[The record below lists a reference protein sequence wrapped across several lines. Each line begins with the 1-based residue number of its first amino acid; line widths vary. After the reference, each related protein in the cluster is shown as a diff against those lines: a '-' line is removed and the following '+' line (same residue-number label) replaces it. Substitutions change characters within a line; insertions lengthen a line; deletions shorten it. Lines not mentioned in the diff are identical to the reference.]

1 MALSNLQK
9 YILNKG
15 LEGRAKTVIKAVL
28 KKFYA
33 AKKNQPK
40 EEDQLN
46 IITKSVERLIK
57 KGLVK
62 GIGVKSKEK
71 WFVKE
76 VILTKKG
83 LKKAKELLGQQ
94 QELPFIKKISVKG
107 GPHARGRQGVSG
119 GKK

>member
-1 MALSNLQK
+1 MTINYGFMTLSNLQK

-15 LEGRAKTVIKAVL
+15 LESRAKTVTKAVL

-33 AKKNQPK
+33 TKKNQPK
-40 EEDQLN
+40 DDDQLN

-62 GIGVKSKEK
+62 GIGIKTAEK

-83 LKKAKELLGQQ
+83 LKKAREFLGQQ
-94 QELPFIKKISVKG
+94 QELPLSKKRK
-107 GPHARGRQGVSG
+107 
-119 GKK
+119 

>member
-1 MALSNLQK
+1 MTLSNLQK

-15 LEGRAKTVIKAVL
+15 LEGRGHTVTKAVL

-40 EEDQLN
+40 DEDQLN

-57 KGLVK
+57 KGLVN
-62 GIGVKSKEK
+62 GVGTKTAEK
-71 WFVKE
+71 WFIKE

-94 QELPFIKKISVKG
+94 QELPLKIKK
-107 GPHARGRQGVSG
+107 
-119 GKK
+119 KK

>member
-1 MALSNLQK
+1 MTLSNLQK
-9 YILNKG
+9 YILIKG
-15 LEGRAKTVIKAVL
+15 LEGAKNTVTKSVL

-40 EEDQLN
+40 IEDQLN

-57 KGLVK
+57 KGLAK
-62 GIGVKSKEK
+62 GVGTKTAKK

-83 LKKAKELLGQQ
+83 LKKAKDLLGQQ
-94 QELPFIKKISVKG
+94 QELPFKIKKRK
-107 GPHARGRQGVSG
+107 
-119 GKK
+119 